1 MYLSPRVK
9 DFGRIELH
17 TYQAPG
23 SSTEEPVETVV
34 SGGGGGGIG
43 VGVIG
48 LIGGAAV
55 LVGRGNNEQPAA
67 AVQPDEEEKANK

>member
-1 MYLSPRVK
+1 MYVSPRVT

-23 SSTEEPVETVV
+23 SPAEPGEGELPG
-34 SGGGGGGIG
+34 SGGGGIG

-55 LVGRGNNEQPAA
+55 LAGRGQNEQPAA
-67 AVQPDEEEKANK
+67 VLPDEEEKGNK

>member
-1 MYLSPRVK
+1 MYVSPRVT

-23 SSTEEPVETVV
+23 SPAEPGEAVV
-34 SGGGGGGIG
+34 PGGGGGGIG

-55 LVGRGNNEQPAA
+55 LAGRGQNEQPAA
-67 AVQPDEEEKANK
+67 VLPDEEEKGNK